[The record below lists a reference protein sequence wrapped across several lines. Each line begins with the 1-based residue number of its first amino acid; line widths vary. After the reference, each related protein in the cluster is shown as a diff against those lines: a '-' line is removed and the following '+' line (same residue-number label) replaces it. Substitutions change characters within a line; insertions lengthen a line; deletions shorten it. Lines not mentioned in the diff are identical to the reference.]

1 MCAHLLRRNEAAKGP
16 GCARPSPHL
25 SLSSH
30 RIPSVPG
37 PILSLPAPTDPTSP
51 PTAAPAA
58 PKAPRRRRSH
68 SPPLRLTGIDA
79 SHSPRDRRSGGAGMC
94 GCIQVG
100 PRCRSRSGGV
110 TGGERR
116 AALCILPWRLLLRLR
131 RCFAVFR
138 GALNSAHCS
147 ALCAGRMAVVT
158 ERGCRRRWVERGSP
172 KQPPFPPHPPPPPNA
187 TAPPI
192 GCEAPNLSQLFP
204 GAADAAVPIA
214 LRDAAPREVRGCDPT
229 PWEVRGW
236 GVGGRG
242 GGLGRDVL
250 LNAVI
255 RRNAAPASE
264 SSAASDATCLE
275 LIRTH
280 TARSDCW
287 C

>member
-37 PILSLPAPTDPTSP
+37 PILALPAPTDPTSP

-172 KQPPFPPHPPPPPNA
+172 KQPPFPPHPPPPP
-187 TAPPI
+187 TPPLLPLAARHRI
-192 GCEAPNLSQLFP
+192 SPSSSP
-204 GAADAAVPIA
+204 GRLMPPCPSPCGMRPHGRCGAVTRPH
-214 LRDAAPREVRGCDPT
+214 
-229 PWEVRGW
+229 
-236 GVGGRG
+236 GRCGAGESG
-242 GGLGRDVL
+242 GGEEGW
-250 LNAVI
+250 
-255 RRNAAPASE
+255 E
-264 SSAASDATCLE
+264 GTCFLM
-275 LIRTH
+275 R
-280 TARSDCW
+280 
-287 C
+287 